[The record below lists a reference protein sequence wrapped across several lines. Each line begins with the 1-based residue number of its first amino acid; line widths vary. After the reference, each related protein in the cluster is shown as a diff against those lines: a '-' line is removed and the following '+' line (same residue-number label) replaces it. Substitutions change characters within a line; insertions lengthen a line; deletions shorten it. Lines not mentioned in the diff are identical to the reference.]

1 MTMIKTKATMS
12 RLFIAALA
20 LAAFAGVAEA
30 GECPADKVREGARA
44 SGEMMPKNVT
54 DEVLASIDL
63 SAKGAA
69 FGGESLRLRKL
80 VVQPG
85 GVVPWHDHATRPAN
99 IYILSGSIE
108 EYRASCEV
116 PIVHKAGETVP
127 EFGAT
132 HAHWWKNTGN
142 EPAVLLSADLFH
154 DGKMDDHMM

>member
-1 MTMIKTKATMS
+1 MTVIKTMARS
-12 RLFIAALA
+12 RLCI
-20 LAAFAGVAEA
+20 AAFAFTALTGMAQA
-30 GECPADKVREGARA
+30 GECPADKVKEGAVTT
-44 SGEMMPKNVT
+44 GEMMPKGVT
-54 DEVLASIDL
+54 DEVIASIDL
-63 SAKGAA
+63 SPKGAGFA
-69 FGGESLRLRKL
+69 GEALRLRRL

-116 PIVHKAGETVP
+116 PIVHKAGETVA

-132 HAHWWKNTGN
+132 HAHWWKNTGK
-142 EPAVLLSADLFH
+142 EPAVLLSADIFH